1 MCPLIWYHTIS
12 FYFLFVGHALGFFH
26 EQSRA
31 DRDSFVRILTQ
42 NIRPGK
48 NVNMSYR
55 HFLSFSNGINTNM
68 AMAIFPSNPMDQA
81 PLNFLAPRPTESF
94 TQ

>member
-1 MCPLIWYHTIS
+1 MSADMVPYDE
-12 FYFLFVGHALGFFH
+12 FLFFHFVGHALGFFH

-48 NVNMSYR
+48 NVNVIPS
-55 HFLSFSNGINTNM
+55 FLIV
-68 AMAIFPSNPMDQA
+68 
-81 PLNFLAPRPTESF
+81 L
-94 TQ
+94 

>member
-1 MCPLIWYHTIS
+1 MEVESQQYPYPPGADLICPLIWYHTMS

-26 EQSRA
+26 EQSRT

-48 NVNMSYR
+48 NVKVIP
-55 HFLSFSNGINTNM
+55 SFFIV
-68 AMAIFPSNPMDQA
+68 
-81 PLNFLAPRPTESF
+81 
-94 TQ
+94 